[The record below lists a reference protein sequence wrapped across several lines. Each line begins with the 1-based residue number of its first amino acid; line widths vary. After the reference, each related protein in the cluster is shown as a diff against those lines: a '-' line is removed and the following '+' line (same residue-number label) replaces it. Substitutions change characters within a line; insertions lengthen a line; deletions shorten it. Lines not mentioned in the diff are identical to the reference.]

1 MLRMARLLP
10 LRNNYLYLFG
20 LILLASA
27 MPLSMYMMSMA
38 QFILAGAF
46 FLEGNFIEKF
56 RRFFRN
62 TPAIIIVG
70 ILLLHVVGM
79 LWTSNTTE
87 GWKDIR
93 VKLPLLTLTVMIA
106 GSAPLTKK
114 QFKLV
119 IGFFIGAIFAG
130 TMVSMAVLT
139 GIIHR
144 EINDIR
150 DIFIFHISHIRFA
163 LFTCIAIFSLLYFLM
178 NEKQNVF
185 LRLVI
190 AGLSI
195 WLFLFLFIMESV
207 TGIAISVAVIVFIL
221 LKKAMVTKEIT
232 AKLILVLIALTIP
245 STFYLF
251 VKKISNTYYAAKNVP
266 IDESAKTSEG
276 NSYTFNVDEKQREN
290 GYLIWVYVNEEE
302 MRQSWNERSE
312 YKYDSLDQ
320 RKQWIK
326 YTLIR
331 FLTSKGFRKDGE
343 AVRNL
348 SQEEVQSIEK
358 GIANVNYQNI
368 SSIHSRLLQIVWEYD
383 QFIQGGD
390 ASGHSVMQ
398 RFEFWKAARG
408 IIKENLIAGVGTGDM
423 PQAYRK
429 QYRIMNTQLD
439 ERHRL
444 RAHNQYMAI
453 TVAFGLI
460 GLFYFLFAL
469 IAPMVMTKRYR
480 DYFYVTFFIIAL
492 LSMITEDTLETQA
505 GATFFAFFNALFL
518 FGKNNSEATKQ
529 DSVEEH
535 LPK

>member
-1 MLRMARLLP
+1 MAKLLP
-10 LRNNYLYLFG
+10 LRNNYLYVFG
-20 LILLASA
+20 LILLACA

-56 RRFFRN
+56 KRFFRN

-70 ILLLHVVGM
+70 ILLLHVIGM
-79 LWTSNTTE
+79 LWTTNTAE

-106 GSAPLTKK
+106 GNEPLTKK
-114 QFKLV
+114 QFNLV
-119 IGFFIGAIFAG
+119 IGFFIAAVFAG
-130 TMVSMAVLT
+130 SMVSMAVLT

-144 EINDIR
+144 EVNDIR

-178 NEKQNVF
+178 YEKLSVF
-185 LRLVI
+185 LKVFLTGI
-190 AGLSI
+190 AV
-195 WLFLFLFIMESV
+195 WLFLFLFIMESI
-207 TGIAISVAVIVFIL
+207 TGIVISIAVIVFL
-221 LKKAMVTKEIT
+221 LLERAFKAKGIT
-232 AKLILVLIALTIP
+232 AKIILVCVAFAIP
-245 STFYLF
+245 TSLYFF
-251 VKKISNTYYAAKNVP
+251 IKKISNTYYAAKDIP
-266 IDESAKTSEG
+266 IYETAKTKEG
-276 NSYTFNVDEKQREN
+276 NPYAFNLKENQREN
-290 GYLIWVYVNEEE
+290 GYLIWVYVNENE
-302 MRQSWNERSE
+302 MREAWNDRSD

-343 AVRNL
+343 AVRSL
-348 SQEEVQSIEK
+348 SSEEVHSIEK

-368 SSIHSRLLQIVWEYD
+368 SSIRARVLQIVWEYD
-383 QFIQGGD
+383 QFLQGGD
-390 ASGHSVMQ
+390 ASGHSVIQ

-439 ERHRL
+439 DRHRL
-444 RAHNQYMAI
+444 RAHNQYLAI
-453 TVAFGLI
+453 TVALGLI
-460 GLFYFLFAL
+460 GLSYLLFAL
-469 IAPMVMTKRYR
+469 FAPMLMTKKYR
-480 DYFYVTFFIIAL
+480 DFFYVTFFIIAL
-492 LSMITEDTLETQA
+492 LSMITEDTLETQV

-518 FGKNNSEATKQ
+518 FGKKNSEGTKQ
-529 DSVEEH
+529 DSAGAN
-535 LPK
+535 